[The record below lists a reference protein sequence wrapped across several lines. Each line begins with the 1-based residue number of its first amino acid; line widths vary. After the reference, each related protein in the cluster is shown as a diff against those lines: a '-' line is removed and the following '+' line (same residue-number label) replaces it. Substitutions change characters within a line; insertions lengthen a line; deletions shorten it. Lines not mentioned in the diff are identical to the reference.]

1 MSKAVLVLIAF
12 FKKYKQ
18 ELFWICSNISAP
30 LTVPKPNVIKILWSK
45 NKKYKKMTINI
56 IRLLLPRRF
65 KQKQNKYVG

>member
-12 FKKYKQ
+12 FKKYKK

-45 NKKYKKMTINI
+45 NKKYKKND
-56 IRLLLPRRF
+56 
-65 KQKQNKYVG
+65 Y